1 MNLSISLTVNGV
13 RRDVE
18 LEDPR
23 VTLLDLL
30 RERLQ
35 LTGTKKGCD
44 RGQCGACTV
53 LVDGRR
59 INSCLALAI
68 SHDGADV
75 LTIEGVARGDQLHPL
90 QAAFIAHDGFQ
101 CGFCTPGQIM
111 SALGLIREG
120 QAGDDPERVREGMS
134 GNLCRCG
141 AYSGITDAVLE
152 VSEKPRRGQPEAIRM
167 KTFDYIRP
175 ASIAEAVTA
184 AAEPGAAYLAGGTNL
199 LDLMKGGISA
209 SEPSRRRLAPAGA
222 RPDRTSARW
231 RRPHRRAGSQRR
243 SRTRS
248 GFRPHLILRLP
259 RHCCLAPRRSFA
271 MPRPSAAIC
280 CSERDADISTMSPA
294 PATNANRARVAMPAA
309 ARTDCTPCW
318 AGARPASPPTRRISV
333 CRWSPSTLSWRS
345 KAEPAGARSR
355 SRPFIVSPA
364 TRRRKKA
371 CLSPVI

>member
-1 MNLSISLTVNGV
+1 MNLSITLTVNGV

-30 RERLQ
+30 RERLH

-59 INSCLALAI
+59 INSCLTLAI

-90 QAAFIAHDGFQ
+90 QAAFIAHDGLQ

-111 SALGLIREG
+111 SAIGLIQEG

-152 VSEKPRRGQPEAIRM
+152 VQKSLNEA
-167 KTFDYIRP
+167 
-175 ASIAEAVTA
+175 
-184 AAEPGAAYLAGGTNL
+184 N
-199 LDLMKGGISA
+199 
-209 SEPSRRRLAPAGA
+209 
-222 RPDRTSARW
+222 
-231 RRPHRRAGSQRR
+231 QRR
-243 SRTRS
+243 S
-248 GFRPHLILRLP
+248 
-259 RHCCLAPRRSFA
+259 A
-271 MPRPSAAIC
+271 
-280 CSERDADISTMSPA
+280 
-294 PATNANRARVAMPAA
+294 
-309 ARTDCTPCW
+309 
-318 AGARPASPPTRRISV
+318 
-333 CRWSPSTLSWRS
+333 
-345 KAEPAGARSR
+345 
-355 SRPFIVSPA
+355 
-364 TRRRKKA
+364 
-371 CLSPVI
+371 